1 METIIYLIFLL
12 AFVGACIRL
21 SFCSKR
27 ESLILASL
35 ITAGSALSWQWAV
48 EQSERA
54 IAQWLANTE
63 LMRSLAVL
71 LSVEVAMQMW
81 LALLLLHKSIGQPN
95 KRSILWMHI
104 LRLFPG
110 LLFPVACFAAVVQ
123 AIFAF
128 PGTSFA
134 GISTTVGILGG
145 ISLICGRW
153 MAVRAVPEVEL
164 RIELL
169 FLINAVIALLGI
181 IATVN
186 GQTTVNGNTPV
197 DLIAMMGVFGCLL
210 IGTIFGWG
218 WYKFQSNRKQT
229 KQQ

>member
-12 AFVGACIRL
+12 AFIGACIKL
-21 SFCSKR
+21 SFCNTK
-27 ESLILASL
+27 ESLVLAAC
-35 ITAGSALSWQWAV
+35 ITIGSTLSWQWAV

-54 IAQWLANTE
+54 IAQWLGNTE
-63 LMRSLAVL
+63 LMRSLAIL
-71 LSVEVAMQMW
+71 LSIEVAMQIW
-81 LALLLLHKSIGQPN
+81 LALLLLHNRIGKLE
-95 KRSILWMHI
+95 KRNRLWMHI

-110 LLFPVACFAAVVQ
+110 LLLPVACFATVVQ

-128 PGTSFA
+128 PGTSFI
-134 GISTTVGILGG
+134 GISATVGVMAA
-145 ISLICGRW
+145 ICLLSGRW
-153 MAVRAVPEVEL
+153 VGVRVIPEIEL

-181 IATVN
+181 VATVN
-186 GQTTVNGNTPV
+186 GQTTVVGTTPV

-210 IGTIFGWG
+210 IGMVAGWC
-218 WYKFQSNRKQT
+218 WHKFQSNKNQS